1 MARFLGGP
9 LRLNERAADD
19 IFSGWISPSPYE
31 PLDNVEKNFKFFRVK
46 RTTWWQQKWVKPL
59 GISVE
64 QIGDFCNPV
73 QNFYWVIQ
81 SYPNSVDLSKYL
93 IQDVLSPKKTLWLS
107 ILQWWMQF
115 GYPYLI
121 RLTFFEIHSDPDPVL
136 NCRIRLD
143 RDPET
148 GSCSTPA
155 WHCFADA
162 AFSSKFAFPTCAEH
176 SVRRDRQRWARQRWA
191 LYWTWIGLD
200 PGYSKFCWIWIGSG
214 LQISSEF
221 RNWTGFGLS

>member
-19 IFSGWISPSPYE
+19 IFRGWISPSPYE

-93 IQDVLSPKKTLWLS
+93 IQDVLSPKKNPLIKHFTVMNAVWIS
-107 ILQWWMQF
+107 I
-115 GYPYLI
+115 
-121 RLTFFEIHSDPDPVL
+121 SDPVNFFRNPLRSGSGSELQNPVGSWSGNWIMFNTCL
-136 NCRIRLD
+136 TLLCRCCIFKQICFSHMCWALRQAWQAEMSTAEMSIVLDLD
-143 RDPET
+143 RT
-148 GSCSTPA
+148 
-155 WHCFADA
+155 
-162 AFSSKFAFPTCAEH
+162 
-176 SVRRDRQRWARQRWA
+176 
-191 LYWTWIGLD
+191 
-200 PGYSKFCWIWIGSG
+200 GSG
-214 LQISSEF
+214 L
-221 RNWTGFGLS
+221 